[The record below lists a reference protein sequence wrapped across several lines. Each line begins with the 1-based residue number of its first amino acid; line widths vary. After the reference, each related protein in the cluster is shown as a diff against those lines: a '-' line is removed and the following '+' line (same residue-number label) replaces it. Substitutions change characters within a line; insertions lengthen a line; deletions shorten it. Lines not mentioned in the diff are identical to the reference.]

1 MVTLNH
7 HAGPPPIRL
16 GIVHFFVW
24 ITTCALVLTGY
35 KLLNDPADFAADERA
50 FSSAFQL
57 VMSIGYSLA
66 LTALGVLIVRRW
78 QGDLRFPTHAGHWL
92 VIVGVIAMAIDG
104 GSLAVVKLYAARS
117 GLPWKEYWPEY
128 QATAWS
134 LGTLAGLALLVLVR
148 QELYWRLVVLG
159 IVAFTSLHAIE
170 HVADATGQRLWTLY
184 RWHDAI
190 ALSILGLGI
199 LSVILASG
207 IDLSTRVKRDW
218 LHWSGVAAWLGLATM
233 QVAMIVNERLKE

>member
-1 MVTLNH
+1 MATLNH
-7 HAGPPPIRL
+7 QASPPPIRL

-35 KLLNDPADFAADERA
+35 KLLNDPSDFADDERA

-78 QGDLRFPTHAGHWL
+78 QGDRRFPTHAGHWL

-104 GSLAVVKLYAARS
+104 GSMAVVKLIAART
-117 GLPWKEYWPEY
+117 GLPWKEYWSVY

-134 LGTLAGLALLVLVR
+134 LGTLAGLLLLMGVR
-148 QELYWRLVVLG
+148 LEVYWRLVVVG
-159 IVAFTSLHAIE
+159 IVAFTSLPAIE
-170 HVADATGQRLWTLY
+170 HLADAAGQRFWTLY

-199 LSVILASG
+199 LAVILASG
-207 IDLSTRVKRDW
+207 IDLATRVKRDW